1 MKLSEKTTYQP
12 QDLNFVKMND
22 KNSEQ
27 HYRAVFL
34 VPPSVHLL
42 DLTGPAHIFYEAKSY
57 GAPIEISYIGLSN
70 ASEED
75 STAGL
80 SLGKLQPFNDFVLDS
95 NDWLI
100 IPGLESKL
108 LQNEVFLKEHVQ
120 FYEWLL
126 LQHKRKVKI
135 CAVCTGAYL
144 LAQAGL
150 LDEKN
155 CTTHWKYLSDFKSRF
170 PDTKLLKDRLFV
182 KDQNIYS
189 TAGISSGIDLSLF
202 LLEEEFGS
210 VFATKIAREVLI
222 YLRRT
227 VSDPQL
233 SVFLQYRNH
242 IENHVHQVQD
252 LLAQNLNQKFTIDDL
267 AEHAYMSPRNLTR
280 LFKKTTGITIGKYI
294 EKLRVERAMHL
305 LAEGQKMD
313 EVASVCGL
321 KSTNQLRSL
330 LNKYKASLPSGLTA

>member
-1 MKLSEKTTYQP
+1 MH
-12 QDLNFVKMND
+12 N
-22 KNSEQ
+22 KNSEY

-57 GAPIEISYIGLSN
+57 GAPIEISYVSLSN
-70 ASEED
+70 ESEEK
-75 STAGL
+75 STAEI
-80 SLGKLQPFNDFVLDS
+80 SLGKLKRFNDFVLGP

-100 IPGLESKL
+100 IPGLESEL
-108 LQNEVFLKEHVQ
+108 LLNEVFLKEHVQ

-126 LQHKRKVKI
+126 LQHQQKAKI

-144 LAQAGL
+144 LAKAGL
-150 LDEKN
+150 LDGKN
-155 CTTHWKYLSDFKSRF
+155 CTTHWKYLSDFRYRF
-170 PDTKLLKDRLFV
+170 PDAKLCADRLFV

-202 LLEEEFGS
+202 LLEEQFGS
-210 VFATKIAREVLI
+210 VVASEIAREVVV

-227 VSDPQL
+227 ASDPQL

-242 IENHVHQVQD
+242 IENQVHQVQD
-252 LLAQNLNQKFTIDDL
+252 LLAQNLNKKFTIEDL

-305 LAEGQKMD
+305 LAEGKKMD
-313 EVASVCGL
+313 EVASECGL

-330 LNKYKASLPSGLTA
+330 LNKYKASIH

>member
-1 MKLSEKTTYQP
+1 MY
-12 QDLNFVKMND
+12 N
-22 KNSEQ
+22 KNSEY

-57 GAPIEISYIGLSN
+57 GAPIEISYVSLSN
-70 ASEED
+70 ESEEK
-75 STAGL
+75 STAEI
-80 SLGKLQPFNDFVLDS
+80 SLGKLKRFNDFVLGP

-100 IPGLESKL
+100 IPGLESEL
-108 LQNEVFLKEHVQ
+108 LLNEVFLKEHVQ

-126 LQHKRKVKI
+126 LQHQQKAKI

-144 LAQAGL
+144 LAKAGL
-150 LDEKN
+150 LDGKN
-155 CTTHWKYLSDFKSRF
+155 CTTHWKYLSDFRYRF
-170 PDTKLLKDRLFV
+170 PDAKLCADRLFV

-202 LLEEEFGS
+202 LLEEQFGS
-210 VFATKIAREVLI
+210 VVASEIAREVVV

-227 VSDPQL
+227 ASDPQL

-242 IENHVHQVQD
+242 IENQVHQVQD
-252 LLAQNLNQKFTIDDL
+252 LLAQNLNKKFTIENL

-305 LAEGQKMD
+305 LAEGKKMD
-313 EVASVCGL
+313 EVASECGL

-330 LNKYKASLPSGLTA
+330 LNKYKASIH

>member
-1 MKLSEKTTYQP
+1 MH
-12 QDLNFVKMND
+12 N
-22 KNSEQ
+22 KNSEY

-57 GAPIEISYIGLSN
+57 GAPIEISYVSLSN
-70 ASEED
+70 ESEEK
-75 STAGL
+75 STAEI
-80 SLGKLQPFNDFVLDS
+80 SLGKLKRFNDFVLGP

-100 IPGLESKL
+100 IPGLESEL
-108 LQNEVFLKEHVQ
+108 LLNEVFLKEHVQ

-126 LQHKRKVKI
+126 LQHQQKAKI

-144 LAQAGL
+144 LAKAGL
-150 LDEKN
+150 LDRKN
-155 CTTHWKYLSDFKSRF
+155 CTTHWKYLSDFRYRF
-170 PDTKLLKDRLFV
+170 PDAKLCADRLFV

-202 LLEEEFGS
+202 LLEEQFGS
-210 VFATKIAREVLI
+210 VVASEIAREVVV

-227 VSDPQL
+227 ASDPQL

-242 IENHVHQVQD
+242 IENQVHQVQD
-252 LLAQNLNQKFTIDDL
+252 LLAQNLNKKFTIEDL

-305 LAEGQKMD
+305 LAEGKKMD
-313 EVASVCGL
+313 EVASECGL

-330 LNKYKASLPSGLTA
+330 LNKYKASIH

>member
-1 MKLSEKTTYQP
+1 MH
-12 QDLNFVKMND
+12 N
-22 KNSEQ
+22 KNSEY

-57 GAPIEISYIGLSN
+57 GAPIEISYVSLSN
-70 ASEED
+70 ESEEK
-75 STAGL
+75 STAEI
-80 SLGKLQPFNDFVLDS
+80 SLGKLKRFNDFVLGP

-100 IPGLESKL
+100 IPGLESEL
-108 LQNEVFLKEHVQ
+108 LLNEVFLKEHVQ

-126 LQHKRKVKI
+126 LQHQQKAKI

-144 LAQAGL
+144 LAKAGL
-150 LDEKN
+150 LDGKN
-155 CTTHWKYLSDFKSRF
+155 CTTHWKYLSDFRYRF
-170 PDTKLLKDRLFV
+170 PDAKLCADRLFV

-202 LLEEEFGS
+202 LLEEQFGS
-210 VFATKIAREVLI
+210 VVASEIAREVVV

-227 VSDPQL
+227 ASDPQL

-242 IENHVHQVQD
+242 IKNQVHQVQD
-252 LLAQNLNQKFTIDDL
+252 LLAQNLNKKFTIEDL

-305 LAEGQKMD
+305 LAEGKKMD
-313 EVASVCGL
+313 EVASECGL

-330 LNKYKASLPSGLTA
+330 LNKYKASIH

>member
-1 MKLSEKTTYQP
+1 MKLH
-12 QDLNFVKMND
+12 N

-57 GAPIEISYIGLSN
+57 GAPIEISYVSLSN
-70 ASEED
+70 SSEED
-75 STAGL
+75 STAEM
-80 SLGKLQPFNDFVLDS
+80 SLGKLKPFNDFVLGPS
-95 NDWLI
+95 DWLI

-108 LQNEVFLKEHVQ
+108 LLNEAFLKEHVQ
-120 FYEWLL
+120 FIEWLQ
-126 LQHKRKVKI
+126 LQHLRKTRI

-144 LAQAGL
+144 IAQAGL
-150 LDEKN
+150 LDGKK
-155 CTTHWKYLSDFKSRF
+155 CTTHWKYLTDFKNKF
-170 PDTKLLKDRLFV
+170 PDAKLCEDRLFV

-202 LLEEEFGS
+202 LLEEQFGS
-210 VFATKIAREVLI
+210 AFASEIAREVVV

-227 VSDPQL
+227 ASDPQL

-242 IENHVHQVQD
+242 IENQVHHVQD
-252 LLAQNLNQKFTIDDL
+252 LLAQNLNTKFTIEDL
-267 AEHAYMSPRNLTR
+267 AEHTYMSPRNLTR

-305 LAEGQKMD
+305 LAKGNKMD
-313 EVASVCGL
+313 EVSGVCGL

-330 LNKYKASLPSGLTA
+330 LNKYKASIH

>member
-1 MKLSEKTTYQP
+1 MKSSKKTFQS
-12 QDLNFVKMND
+12 QDLHSMKTED

-27 HYRAVFL
+27 HHRAVFL

-57 GAPIEISYIGLSN
+57 GAPIEIYYVSLGN
-70 ASEED
+70 TAEED
-75 STAGL
+75 STAGI
-80 SLGKLQPFNDFVLDS
+80 SLGKLQPFNDFLLGS

-100 IPGLESKL
+100 VPGLESKF
-108 LQNEVFLKEHVQ
+108 LQNEVFLKQHKH

-126 LQHKRKVKI
+126 QQHQRETRI
-135 CAVCTGAYL
+135 CSVCTGAYL
-144 LAQAGL
+144 LAESGL
-150 LDEKN
+150 LDGKN
-155 CTTHWKYLSDFKSRF
+155 CTTHWKYLNDFKKRF
-170 PDTKLLKDRLFV
+170 PQTKLWSDRLFV

-202 LLEEEFGS
+202 LLEEQFGS

-227 VSDPQL
+227 TSDPQL

-242 IENHVHQVQD
+242 IENQVHQVQD
-252 LLAQNLNQKFTIDDL
+252 LLAQNLDKKFTVENL
-267 AEHAYMSPRNLTR
+267 AENVNMSPRNLTR

-294 EKLRVERAMHL
+294 EKLRVERAVQL
-305 LAEGQKMD
+305 LSEGEKV
-313 EVASVCGL
+313 EVVALICGL

-330 LNKYKASLPSGLTA
+330 LSKYKVPLRSSMTI